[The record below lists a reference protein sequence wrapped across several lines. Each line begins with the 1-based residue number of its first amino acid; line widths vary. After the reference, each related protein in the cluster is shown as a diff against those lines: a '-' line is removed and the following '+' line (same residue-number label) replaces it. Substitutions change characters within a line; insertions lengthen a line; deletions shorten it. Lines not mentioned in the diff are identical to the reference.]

1 MYGIKL
7 LQVVLIDALVIKL
20 RRDTHTKLLLLKISI
35 TSQSTNN
42 ISKKIENNSLRDC
55 QTPLAMLWFIW
66 KHFQPKRKV
75 VPNGS
80 MNVKWKKP
88 YFFYGKIVE
97 VLNNS
102 LCLLLL
108 YFFLLGSFNQQAFE
122 ETQTCISLLFF
133 SAFSFFLVVS

>member
-55 QTPLAMLWFIW
+55 QTPLAML
-66 KHFQPKRKV
+66 
-75 VPNGS
+75 
-80 MNVKWKKP
+80 
-88 YFFYGKIVE
+88 
-97 VLNNS
+97 
-102 LCLLLL
+102 
-108 YFFLLGSFNQQAFE
+108 
-122 ETQTCISLLFF
+122 
-133 SAFSFFLVVS
+133 